1 MQKNQ
6 YLFVILLFFSLVY
19 LLPLGARPLMVPDE
33 TRYAE
38 IPREMV
44 ASGNWVAPHLNGLK
58 YYEKPVMGYWVHALS
73 QKILGENNFSVRFP
87 CGLSAGLIVILMM
100 VMVSSSVGR
109 QDSRVYLPPL
119 IYLSSF
125 GVFLLTT
132 IAILDNVLNFFL
144 TASIVFFFLAT
155 EKIPRSTSEKIL
167 LVLAGIFIA
176 CAFMTKG
183 FLAFVVPVVT
193 VIPYLFW
200 QMRAREIFRLLLWP
214 ALTAIVVSLPWA
226 IMIHLEDPEFWNFFF
241 WHEHVK
247 RFFADNA
254 QHHEPFWFY
263 FATILP
269 MLLPW
274 VLLVPSTFSGLTSD
288 VNKDQKLS
296 RLIAYCSCWFIF
308 PLLFFS
314 ASNGKLITYILP
326 CFPPLAILI
335 GIGLYGAAKENKK
348 WIGIGLFGFI
358 IFAILAFSGLLATQF
373 LSLNLFTLPESLL
386 KYDAESLR
394 YSDKAWKPAILLL
407 SLTWMTGFAI
417 WAWRSKNGEKKLL
430 LTALAP
436 AALMISLSFALPD
449 LTLKVKAP
457 GLFLEKEGGDIPKDA
472 VVLADSSIITAACWY
487 LKRDDITLIIGAGE
501 LHYGIAQPGQKH
513 RLLDFQGIKDLVNS
527 DRDKPVYMMLDKKRW
542 NRYRKLFPDPKELI
556 NAEGKYGFTIAVY

>member
-1 MQKNQ
+1 MHKNQ
-6 YLFVILLFFSLVY
+6 YLFVILLFFTLVY

-73 QKILGENNFSVRFP
+73 QKVLGENNFSVRFP
-87 CGLSAGLIVILMM
+87 CGLSAGLIALLMM

-125 GVFLLTT
+125 GIFLLTT

-144 TASIVFFFLAT
+144 TASIVLFFLAT
-155 EKIPRSTSEKIL
+155 EKNPRSTAEKIL
-167 LVLAGIFIA
+167 LLLAGISIG

-200 QMRAREIFRLLLWP
+200 QRRVREIFRLLLWP
-214 ALTAIVVSLPWA
+214 ALAAIVISLPWA
-226 IMIHLEDPEFWNFFF
+226 IQMHLEDPNFWNFFF
-241 WHEHVK
+241 WHEHIK

-263 FATILP
+263 FAIILP
-269 MLLPW
+269 MFLPW
-274 VLLVPSTFSGLTSD
+274 ALLLPSTFLGMLND
-288 VNKDQKLS
+288 VNRNQKLS
-296 RLIAYCSCWFIF
+296 RLIAYCTCWFLF

-314 ASNGKLITYILP
+314 ASNGKLLTYILP
-326 CFPPLAILI
+326 CFPPLAILT
-335 GIGLYGAAKENKK
+335 GIGLYGAVTKK
-348 WIGIGLFGFI
+348 SRWVGMGLFAFI
-358 IFAILAFSGLLATQF
+358 IFAIVAFTGLLGSQF
-373 LSLNLFTLPESLL
+373 LSQNLFTLPESLL
-386 KYDAESLR
+386 NYDAESLR
-394 YSDKAWKPAILLL
+394 YSEKAWKPALLTL
-407 SLTWMTGFAI
+407 SLVWMIGFAI
-417 WAWRSKNGEKKLL
+417 WAWRSKNGEKRLL
-430 LTALAP
+430 FTALAP
-436 AALMISLSFALPD
+436 AALMISLCFALPD

-457 GLFLEKEGGDIPKDA
+457 GLLLEKEGKNIPRDA
-472 VVLADSSIITAACWY
+472 IVLADTSIITAACWY

-501 LHYGIAQPGQKH
+501 LHYGIAQPEQKH

-527 DRDKPVYMMLDKKRW
+527 DRDKPIFMLLDKKRW
-542 NRYRKLFPDPKELI
+542 IRYRQWFPDPKEII
-556 NAEGKYGFTIAVY
+556 NAEGKYGYAIVVY